1 LDKQNSQNPVKKFIS
16 VFQYSGVALEIVW
29 STSAKLTIAMALTT
43 LFAGVLPAAI
53 ASVGGLF
60 VDVVSNAFQDDGSN
74 TAQLRSDALY
84 YVFLEAGLVVLMTG
98 AQRINTVCQSILRVL
113 LGNKINVMILEKALT
128 LELAHFEDAEYYDKL
143 VRARREASSRPL
155 SLVIKTFDLFRD
167 IIALITIGIWLFQFS
182 PYAVLLLAV
191 AGVPAFIAEAKFSG
205 EAFRIHRR
213 RSAERRMQIYLEMV
227 LTREDG
233 VKEVKLLQL
242 GKMFLQRYVDI
253 FLNIYKEDRSLVLRR
268 GIWGYI
274 LGLIASA
281 AFYFAYGWVGFA
293 AIAGAITIG
302 QMTMYI
308 AQFRLGQN
316 SVTNSLTSINGM
328 YEDNL
333 YLSNLTEFLSHKVPE
348 QTGEGIAGPNPD
360 DGIRFENVSFS
371 YPGAQT
377 PALKNINLHITPGE
391 SLAIVGENGSGKT
404 TLIKLLTRL
413 YTPTEGRILVDGLD
427 LQEWDTNAIREKIG
441 VIFQDF
447 ARYQLIVGENIG
459 IGDVDNI
466 EDGNQ
471 IEEAARKGMADEFV
485 RDLPLDY
492 QTQLGT
498 WFKDGK
504 ELSGGQW
511 QKIALS
517 RAFMRSKADILILD
531 EPTAAIDARAE
542 AEIFEHFNDL
552 TDNRISIIISLGTWF
567 KDGKELSGGQWQ
579 KIALSRAFMR
589 SKADILILD
598 EPTAAIDARA
608 EAEIFEH
615 FNDLT
620 DNRISII
627 ISHRFSTVRRAD
639 HIIVLEKAEVLEQ
652 GSHQQLLE
660 MDGQYA
666 TLFNLQAKG
675 YQ

>member
-1 LDKQNSQNPVKKFIS
+1 MEKQDPQNPIKKFLS

-29 STSAKLTIAMALTT
+29 STSAKLTMVMALTT
-43 LFAGVLPAAI
+43 LASGVLPAAI

-74 TAQLRSDALY
+74 AAQLRSDALY

-128 LELAHFEDAEYYDKL
+128 LELAHFEDSEYYDKL

-167 IIALITIGIWLFQFS
+167 VIALLTIGIWLFQFS
-182 PYAVLLLAV
+182 PYAVLLLGI
-191 AGVPAFIAEAKFSG
+191 AGVPAFLAEAKFSG

-268 GIWGYI
+268 GFWGYI

-293 AIAGAITIG
+293 AIAGTITIG

-316 SVTNSLTSINGM
+316 SVTSSLTSINGM

-333 YLSNLTEFLSHKVPE
+333 YLSNLTEYLAHKVPE
-348 QTGEGIAGPNPD
+348 QSGKKTVGPDPT

-377 PALKNINLHITPGE
+377 PALHNINLHITPGE

-413 YTPTEGRILVDGLD
+413 YAPTTGRILVDGLD
-427 LQEWDTNAIREKIG
+427 LQEWDTDTIREKIG

-459 IGDVDNI
+459 IGDVDSI
-466 EDGNQ
+466 GEDDQ
-471 IEEAARKGMADEFV
+471 ISEAARKGMAEEFV
-485 RDLPLDY
+485 KDLPQKY

-498 WFKDGK
+498 WFKDGQ

-542 AEIFEHFNDL
+542 AEIFEHF
-552 TDNRISIIISLGTWF
+552 G
-567 KDGKELSGGQWQ
+567 
-579 KIALSRAFMR
+579 
-589 SKADILILD
+589 
-598 EPTAAIDARA
+598 
-608 EAEIFEH
+608 
-615 FNDLT
+615 DLT

-639 HIIVLEKAEVLEQ
+639 HIIVLGKSGIMEQ
-652 GSHQQLLE
+652 GSHQQLLDL
-660 MDGQYA
+660 DGQYA

-675 YQ
+675 YL

>member
-1 LDKQNSQNPVKKFIS
+1 MDTKATPNRIRKFVS

-29 STSAKLTIAMALTT
+29 STSAALTLLMAFAT
-43 LFAGVLPAAI
+43 LVTGVLPAAI

-60 VDVVSNAFQDDGSN
+60 VDAVS
-74 TAQLRSDALY
+74 TALSDTGVAAEQARSDVLF
-84 YVFLEAGLVVLMTG
+84 YVLVEAGLVVVMTG
-98 AQRINTVCQSILRVL
+98 AQKLNSVAQSILRVL

-182 PYAVLLLAV
+182 PYAVLLLGV
-191 AGVPAFIAEAKFSG
+191 AGVPAFLAEAKFSG

-233 VKEVKLLQL
+233 VKEVKLLQM
-242 GKMFLQRYVDI
+242 GKMFLQRYIDI
-253 FLNIYKEDRSLVLRR
+253 FLDIYKEDRSLVLRR
-268 GIWGYI
+268 GFWGYL
-274 LGLIASA
+274 LGLLASA

-316 SVTNSLTSINGM
+316 AVTNSLTSVNGM

-333 YLSNLTEFLSHKVPE
+333 YLSNLTEYLSHKVPE
-348 QTGEGIAGPNPD
+348 ATGDKTVGPDPG
-360 DGIRFENVSFS
+360 DGIRFEDVSFY
-371 YPGAQT
+371 YPENST
-377 PALKNINLHITPGE
+377 PALKRINLHIQPGE

-413 YTPTEGRILVDGLD
+413 YTPTEGRILIDGLE
-427 LQEWDTNAIREKIG
+427 LGEWDVDSLRRKIG

-459 IGDVDNI
+459 IGDVDDI
-466 EDGNQ
+466 GDEAL
-471 IEEAARKGMADEFV
+471 IAEAARKGMADTFV
-485 RDLPLDY
+485 KDLPLEY
-492 QTQLGT
+492 NTQLGT

-542 AEIFEHFNDL
+542 AEIFAHFRDL
-552 TDNRISIIISLGTWF
+552 T
-567 KDGKELSGGQWQ
+567 
-579 KIALSRAFMR
+579 A
-589 SKADILILD
+589 
-598 EPTAAIDARA
+598 
-608 EAEIFEH
+608 
-615 FNDLT
+615 
-620 DNRISII
+620 NRISII
-627 ISHRFSTVRRAD
+627 ISHRFSTVRMAD
-639 HIIVLEKAEVLEQ
+639 HIIVLEKGEILEQ
-652 GSHQQLLE
+652 GSHASLLA
-660 MDGQYA
+660 DGGQYA

>member
-1 LDKQNSQNPVKKFIS
+1 MTAEKSSKSPLSRFLG
-16 VFQYSGVALEIVW
+16 VFRYSAVAMRIVW
-29 STSAKLTIAMALTT
+29 DTSAPLMIAMALTT
-43 LFAGVLPAAI
+43 LIVGLLPAAI

-60 VDVVSNAFQDDGSN
+60 VDAVAGALGS
-74 TAQLRSDALY
+74 AGAAAEVARSEALTFVY
-84 YVFLEAGLVVLMTG
+84 IEVGLVLLMTA
-98 AQRINTVCQSILRVL
+98 AQQANTVCQAVLRVL

-155 SLVIKTFDLFRD
+155 SLVTKTFDLLRNV
-167 IIALITIGIWLFQFS
+167 ISLIAIGVFLFQFS
-182 PYAVLLLAV
+182 PYAVLLLSI

-205 EAFRIHRR
+205 EAFRVNKR

-242 GKMFLQRYVDI
+242 GKIFLQRYVDI
-253 FLNIYKEDRSLVLRR
+253 FLAIYKEDRSLVLRR
-268 GIWGYI
+268 GVWGYG
-274 LGLIASA
+274 LGIIASG

-308 AQFRLGQN
+308 AQFRLGQ
-316 SVTNSLTSINGM
+316 SAVTSSLTSVNGM

-333 YLSNLTEFLSHKVPE
+333 YLSNLTEYLEHEVPE
-348 QTGEGIAGPNPD
+348 QSGNLHAGPRPE
-360 DGIRFENVSFS
+360 DGIRFENVSFF
-371 YPGAQT
+371 YPGSDV
-377 PALKNINLHITPGE
+377 PALDNVSLHITPGE

-413 YTPTEGRILVDGLD
+413 YTPTQGQIMLEGLP
-427 LQEWDTNAIREKIG
+427 LQEWDVDTLRRKIG

-459 IGDVDNI
+459 IGDSDNLASETEI
-466 EDGNQ
+466 E
-471 IEEAARKGMADEFV
+471 IAAKKGMADEFV
-485 RDLPLDY
+485 RDLPSGY
-492 QTQLGT
+492 KTQLGT

-511 QKIALS
+511 QKVALS
-517 RAFMRSKADILILD
+517 RAFMRSTADILILD
-531 EPTAAIDARAE
+531 EPTAAIDAKAE
-542 AEIFEHFNDL
+542 ADIFAHFAEL
-552 TDNRISIIISLGTWF
+552 T
-567 KDGKELSGGQWQ
+567 
-579 KIALSRAFMR
+579 A
-589 SKADILILD
+589 
-598 EPTAAIDARA
+598 
-608 EAEIFEH
+608 
-615 FNDLT
+615 
-620 DNRISII
+620 NRISII

-639 HIIVLEKAEVLEQ
+639 HIIVLEKSKIMEQ
-652 GSHQQLLE
+652 GSHEELLE
-660 MDGQYA
+660 LGGQYA
-666 TLFNLQAKG
+666 TLFMLQAEG

>member
-1 LDKQNSQNPVKKFIS
+1 MTKKTNTNGAVSRFLG
-16 VFQYSGVALEIVW
+16 VFRYSAVAMRIVW
-29 STSAKLTIAMALTT
+29 DTSAPLMIAMALTT
-43 LFAGVLPAAI
+43 LIVGLLPAAI

-60 VDVVSNAFQDDGSN
+60 VDAVAG
-74 TAQLRSDALY
+74 ALRSSSVTADSAKSEALTFVY
-84 YVFLEAGLVVLMTG
+84 IEVGLVLLMTA
-98 AQRINTVCQSILRVL
+98 AQQANTVCQAVLRVL

-155 SLVIKTFDLFRD
+155 SLVTKTFDLIRNV
-167 IIALITIGIWLFQFS
+167 ISLIAIGAFLFQFS
-182 PYAVLLLAV
+182 PYAVLLLSI

-205 EAFRIHRR
+205 EAFRVNKR

-242 GKMFLQRYVDI
+242 GKIFLQRYIDI
-253 FLNIYKEDRSLVLRR
+253 FLAIYKEDRSLVLRR
-268 GIWGYI
+268 GIWGYG
-274 LGLIASA
+274 LGIIASG

-308 AQFRLGQN
+308 AQFRLGQ
-316 SVTNSLTSINGM
+316 SAVTSSLTSVNGM

-333 YLSNLTEFLSHKVPE
+333 YLSNLTEYLEHEVPE
-348 QTGEGIAGPNPD
+348 QSGSLHGGPMPE
-360 DGIRFENVSFS
+360 DGIRFDNVSFF
-371 YPGAQT
+371 YPGSDV
-377 PALKNINLHITPGE
+377 PALDNVSLHITPGE

-413 YTPTEGRILVDGLD
+413 YTPTHGKISLEGLPLE
-427 LQEWDTNAIREKIG
+427 EWDIDTLRRKIG

-459 IGDVDNI
+459 IGDADNLDSENEI
-466 EDGNQ
+466 E
-471 IEEAARKGMADEFV
+471 IAAKKGMADEFV
-485 RDLPLDY
+485 RDLPSGY
-492 QTQLGT
+492 KTQLGT

-511 QKIALS
+511 QKVALS

-531 EPTAAIDARAE
+531 EPTAAIDAKAE
-542 AEIFEHFNDL
+542 ADIFAHFAEL
-552 TDNRISIIISLGTWF
+552 T
-567 KDGKELSGGQWQ
+567 
-579 KIALSRAFMR
+579 A
-589 SKADILILD
+589 
-598 EPTAAIDARA
+598 
-608 EAEIFEH
+608 
-615 FNDLT
+615 
-620 DNRISII
+620 NRISII

-639 HIIVLEKAEVLEQ
+639 HIIVLEKARIMEQ
-652 GSHQQLLE
+652 GSHEELLE
-660 MDGQYA
+660 LGGQYA
-666 TLFNLQAKG
+666 TLFKLQAEG

>member
-1 LDKQNSQNPVKKFIS
+1 MTKKTNSNDAVSRFLG
-16 VFQYSGVALEIVW
+16 VFRYSAVAMRIVW
-29 STSAKLTIAMALTT
+29 DTSAPLMIAMALTT
-43 LFAGVLPAAI
+43 LIVGLLPAAI

-60 VDVVSNAFQDDGSN
+60 VDAVAGALGSTGV
-74 TAQLRSDALY
+74 TADSAKTEALTFVY
-84 YVFLEAGLVVLMTG
+84 IEVGLVLLMTA
-98 AQRINTVCQSILRVL
+98 AQQANTVCQAVLRVL

-155 SLVIKTFDLFRD
+155 SLVTKTFDLIRNL
-167 IIALITIGIWLFQFS
+167 ISLIAIGAFLFQFS
-182 PYAVLLLAV
+182 PYAVLLLSI

-205 EAFRIHRR
+205 EAFRVNKR

-242 GKMFLQRYVDI
+242 GKIFLQRYIDI
-253 FLNIYKEDRSLVLRR
+253 FLAIYKEDRSLVLRR
-268 GIWGYI
+268 GIWGYG
-274 LGLIASA
+274 LGIIASG

-308 AQFRLGQN
+308 AQFRLGQ
-316 SVTNSLTSINGM
+316 SAVTSSLTSVNGM

-333 YLSNLTEFLSHKVPE
+333 YLSNLTEYLEHEVPE
-348 QTGEGIAGPNPD
+348 QSGTLHAGPMPE
-360 DGIRFENVSFS
+360 DGIRFENVSFF
-371 YPGAQT
+371 YPGSDV
-377 PALKNINLHITPGE
+377 PALDNVSLHITPGE

-413 YTPTEGRILVDGLD
+413 YTPTNGKISLEGLPLE
-427 LQEWDTNAIREKIG
+427 EWDIDTLRRKIG

-459 IGDVDNI
+459 IGDSDNLDSEKEI
-466 EDGNQ
+466 E
-471 IEEAARKGMADEFV
+471 IAAKKGMADEFV
-485 RDLPLDY
+485 RDLPSGY
-492 QTQLGT
+492 KTQLGT

-511 QKIALS
+511 QKVALS
-517 RAFMRSKADILILD
+517 RAFMRNQADILILD
-531 EPTAAIDARAE
+531 EPTAAIDAKAE
-542 AEIFEHFNDL
+542 ADIFAHFAEL
-552 TDNRISIIISLGTWF
+552 T
-567 KDGKELSGGQWQ
+567 
-579 KIALSRAFMR
+579 A
-589 SKADILILD
+589 
-598 EPTAAIDARA
+598 
-608 EAEIFEH
+608 
-615 FNDLT
+615 
-620 DNRISII
+620 NRISII

-639 HIIVLEKAEVLEQ
+639 HIIVLEKARIMEQ
-652 GSHQQLLE
+652 GSHEELLE
-660 MDGQYA
+660 LGGQYA
-666 TLFNLQAKG
+666 TLFKLQAEG

>member
-1 LDKQNSQNPVKKFIS
+1 MTKKTNSNGAVSRFLG
-16 VFQYSGVALEIVW
+16 VFRYSAVAMRIVW
-29 STSAKLTIAMALTT
+29 DTSAPLMIAMALTT
-43 LFAGVLPAAI
+43 LIVGLLPAAI

-60 VDVVSNAFQDDGSN
+60 VDAVAGALGSSGV
-74 TAQLRSDALY
+74 TADSAKSEALTFVY
-84 YVFLEAGLVVLMTG
+84 IEVGLVLLMTA
-98 AQRINTVCQSILRVL
+98 AQQANTVCQAVLRVL

-155 SLVIKTFDLFRD
+155 SLVTKTFDLIRNV
-167 IIALITIGIWLFQFS
+167 ISLIAIGAFLFQFS
-182 PYAVLLLAV
+182 PYAVLLLSI

-205 EAFRIHRR
+205 EAFRVNKR

-242 GKMFLQRYVDI
+242 GKIFLQRYIDI
-253 FLNIYKEDRSLVLRR
+253 FLAIYKEDRSLVLRR
-268 GIWGYI
+268 GIWGYG
-274 LGLIASA
+274 LGIIASG

-308 AQFRLGQN
+308 AQFRLGQ
-316 SVTNSLTSINGM
+316 SAVTSSLTSVNGM

-333 YLSNLTEFLSHKVPE
+333 YLSNLTEYLEHEVPE
-348 QTGEGIAGPNPD
+348 QSGNLHAGPRPE
-360 DGIRFENVSFS
+360 DGIRFENVSFF
-371 YPGAQT
+371 YPGSDV
-377 PALKNINLHITPGE
+377 PALDNVSLHITPGE

-413 YTPTEGRILVDGLD
+413 YTPTQGQIMLEGLP
-427 LQEWDTNAIREKIG
+427 LQEWDVDTLRRKIG

-459 IGDVDNI
+459 IGDSDNLASETEI
-466 EDGNQ
+466 E
-471 IEEAARKGMADEFV
+471 IAAKKGMADEFV
-485 RDLPLDY
+485 RDLPSGY
-492 QTQLGT
+492 KTQLGT

-511 QKIALS
+511 QKVALS

-531 EPTAAIDARAE
+531 EPTAAIDAKAE
-542 AEIFEHFNDL
+542 ADIFAHFAEL
-552 TDNRISIIISLGTWF
+552 T
-567 KDGKELSGGQWQ
+567 
-579 KIALSRAFMR
+579 A
-589 SKADILILD
+589 
-598 EPTAAIDARA
+598 
-608 EAEIFEH
+608 
-615 FNDLT
+615 
-620 DNRISII
+620 NRISII

-639 HIIVLEKAEVLEQ
+639 HIIVLEKSKIMEQ
-652 GSHQQLLE
+652 GSHEELLE
-660 MDGQYA
+660 LGGQYA
-666 TLFNLQAKG
+666 TLFMLQAEG

>member
-1 LDKQNSQNPVKKFIS
+1 MDTQTSSNPVSKFIS
-16 VFQYSGVALEIVW
+16 VFRYSSVAIGIVW
-29 STSAKLTIAMALTT
+29 DTSAALTVVMAATT
-43 LFAGVLPAAI
+43 LVSGILPAAI

-60 VDVVSNAFQDDGSN
+60 VDAVASAFQETGAS
-74 TAQLRSDALY
+74 AQQLRSEALY
-84 YVFLEAGLVVLMTG
+84 YVFLEAGLVVLITA

-128 LELAHFEDAEYYDKL
+128 LELAHFEDSEFYDKL

-155 SLVIKTFDLFRD
+155 SLVIKTFDLFRES
-167 IIALITIGIWLFQFS
+167 ILLVTIGIWLYQFS
-182 PYAVLLLAV
+182 PYAVLLLGL
-191 AGVPAFIAEAKFSG
+191 AGVPAFLAEAKFSG

-242 GKMFLQRYVDI
+242 GKLFVQRYVDI
-253 FLNIYKEDRSLVLRR
+253 FKNIYKEDKSLVLRR
-268 GIWGYI
+268 GFWGYV
-274 LGLIASA
+274 LGLLASA

-293 AIAGAITIG
+293 AIAGTITIG

-316 SVTNSLTSINGM
+316 AVTSSLTAVNGM

-333 YLSNLTEFLSHKVPE
+333 YLSNLSEYLAHKVPE
-348 QTGEGIAGPNPD
+348 QTGSKTRGPDPA
-360 DGIRFENVSFS
+360 DGIRFENVSFH
-371 YPGAQT
+371 YPGSEN
-377 PALKNINLHITPGE
+377 PALHNITLHIHSGE

-413 YTPTEGRILVDGLD
+413 YVPTGGNIFLEGLELSA
-427 LQEWDTNAIREKIG
+427 WDIDTLRQKIG

-447 ARYQLIVGENIG
+447 SRYQLIVGENIG
-459 IGDVDNI
+459 IGDVKNI
-466 EDGNQ
+466 HQDEYVA
-471 IEEAARKGMADEFV
+471 EAARKGMADVFV
-485 RDLPLDY
+485 KDLPAAY
-492 QTQLGT
+492 KTQLGT

-517 RAFMRSKADILILD
+517 RAFMRSQADILILD
-531 EPTAAIDARAE
+531 EPTAAIDAKAE
-542 AEIFEHFNDL
+542 AEIFEHFREL
-552 TDNRISIIISLGTWF
+552 TAN
-567 KDGKELSGGQWQ
+567 K
-579 KIALSRAFMR
+579 
-589 SKADILILD
+589 
-598 EPTAAIDARA
+598 
-608 EAEIFEH
+608 
-615 FNDLT
+615 
-620 DNRISII
+620 ISII

-639 HIIVLEKAEVLEQ
+639 YIIVLDQAEILER
-652 GSHQQLLE
+652 GTHKELLHL
-660 MDGQYA
+660 DGQYA
-666 TLFNLQAKG
+666 TLFKLQAKG

>member
-1 LDKQNSQNPVKKFIS
+1 MIDQVNNQEPPSSVRKFFS
-16 VFQYSGVALEIVW
+16 VFQYSRVALEIVW
-29 STSAKLTIAMALTT
+29 STSAALTMAMAFST
-43 LFAGVLPAAI
+43 LVSGVLPAAI

-60 VDVVSNAFQDDGSN
+60 VDAVASAFQQDSAAAEQARDDV
-74 TAQLRSDALY
+74 LF
-84 YVFLEAGLVVLMTG
+84 YVFLELGLVVFMTG
-98 AQRINTVCQSILRVL
+98 AQRLNTICQSILRVL

-155 SLVIKTFDLFRD
+155 SLVIKTFDLLRD
-167 IIALITIGIWLFQFS
+167 LIALITIGIFLFQFS
-182 PYAVLLLAV
+182 VWAVALLAF
-191 AGVPAFIAEAKFSG
+191 AGIPAFLAEAKFSG

-242 GKMFLQRYVDI
+242 GKLFLKRYVDI
-253 FLNIYKEDRSLVLRR
+253 FRSMYKEDRNLVLRR
-268 GIWGYI
+268 GFWGYV
-274 LGLIASA
+274 LGLLASS

-293 AIAGAITIG
+293 TIAGAITIG

-316 SVTNSLTSINGM
+316 AVTNSLTAINGM

-333 YLSNLTEFLSHKVPE
+333 YLSNLTEYLEHKVPE
-348 QTGEGIAGPNPD
+348 QTGTKTLGFDRD
-360 DGIRFENVSFS
+360 DGIRFEDVSFS
-371 YPGAQT
+371 YPGSEI
-377 PALKNINLHITPGE
+377 PALNKVSLHIKPGE

-413 YTPTEGRILVDGLD
+413 YSPSKGRIFLEGLE
-427 LQEWDTNAIREKIG
+427 LKEWDIETLRQKIG

-459 IGDVDNI
+459 IGDVDEI
-466 EDGNQ
+466 ETDPL
-471 IEEAARKGMADEFV
+471 IEEAAKKGMADVFV
-485 RDLPLDY
+485 RDLPRSY
-492 QTQLGT
+492 KTQLGT

-542 AEIFEHFNDL
+542 AEIFSHFGDL
-552 TDNRISIIISLGTWF
+552 TDN
-567 KDGKELSGGQWQ
+567 K
-579 KIALSRAFMR
+579 
-589 SKADILILD
+589 
-598 EPTAAIDARA
+598 
-608 EAEIFEH
+608 
-615 FNDLT
+615 
-620 DNRISII
+620 ISII

-639 HIIVLEKAEVLEQ
+639 HIIVLEKGEIQEE
-652 GSHQQLLE
+652 GSHSELLE
-660 MDGQYA
+660 NEGHYA
-666 TLFNLQAKG
+666 TLFRLQAQG

>member
-1 LDKQNSQNPVKKFIS
+1 MFRYSS
-16 VFQYSGVALEIVW
+16 VAIGIVW
-29 STSAKLTIAMALTT
+29 DTSAALTVVMAATT
-43 LFAGVLPAAI
+43 LVSGILPAAI

-60 VDVVSNAFQDDGSN
+60 VDAVASAFQETGAS
-74 TAQLRSDALY
+74 AQQLRSEALY
-84 YVFLEAGLVVLMTG
+84 YVFLEAGLVVLITA

-128 LELAHFEDAEYYDKL
+128 LELAHFEDSEFYDKL

-167 IIALITIGIWLFQFS
+167 NILLVTIGIWLYQFS
-182 PYAVLLLAV
+182 PYAVLLLGL
-191 AGVPAFIAEAKFSG
+191 AGVPAFLAEAKFSG

-233 VKEVKLLQL
+233 VKEIKLLQL
-242 GKMFLQRYVDI
+242 GKLFVQRYVDI
-253 FLNIYKEDRSLVLRR
+253 FKNIYKEDKSLVLRR
-268 GIWGYI
+268 GFWGYV
-274 LGLIASA
+274 LGLLASA

-293 AIAGAITIG
+293 AIAGTITIG

-316 SVTNSLTSINGM
+316 AVTSSLTAVNGM

-333 YLSNLTEFLSHKVPE
+333 YLSNLSEYLAHKVPE
-348 QTGEGIAGPNPD
+348 QTGSKTRGPDPA
-360 DGIRFENVSFS
+360 DGIRFENVSFH
-371 YPGAQT
+371 YPGSEN
-377 PALKNINLHITPGE
+377 PALHNITLHIHSGE

-413 YTPTEGRILVDGLD
+413 YVPTGGNIFLEGLELSA
-427 LQEWDTNAIREKIG
+427 WDIDTLRQKIG

-447 ARYQLIVGENIG
+447 SRYQLIVGENIG
-459 IGDVDNI
+459 IGDVKNI
-466 EDGNQ
+466 HHDEYVA
-471 IEEAARKGMADEFV
+471 EAARKGMADVFV
-485 RDLPLDY
+485 KDLPAAY
-492 QTQLGT
+492 KTQLGT

-517 RAFMRSKADILILD
+517 RAFMRSQADILILD
-531 EPTAAIDARAE
+531 EPTAAIDAKAE
-542 AEIFEHFNDL
+542 AEIFEHFREL
-552 TDNRISIIISLGTWF
+552 TAN
-567 KDGKELSGGQWQ
+567 K
-579 KIALSRAFMR
+579 
-589 SKADILILD
+589 
-598 EPTAAIDARA
+598 
-608 EAEIFEH
+608 
-615 FNDLT
+615 
-620 DNRISII
+620 ISII

-639 HIIVLEKAEVLEQ
+639 YIIVLDQAEILER
-652 GSHQQLLE
+652 GTHKELLHL
-660 MDGQYA
+660 DGQYA
-666 TLFNLQAKG
+666 TLFKLQAKG

>member
-1 LDKQNSQNPVKKFIS
+1 MDTRESNNSVHKFLS
-16 VFQYSGVALEIVW
+16 VFQYSKVALGIVW
-29 STSAKLTIAMALTT
+29 STSAALTIVMAIST
-43 LFAGVLPAAI
+43 LVAGVLPAAI

-60 VDVVSNAFQDDGSN
+60 VDAVASALQQTGEVAEQ
-74 TAQLRSDALY
+74 AQSDLLF
-84 YVFLEAGLVVLMTG
+84 YVFLELGLVVMMTG
-98 AQRINTVCQSILRVL
+98 AQKLNTVCQSILRVL

-155 SLVIKTFDLFRD
+155 SLVIKTFDLMRD
-167 IIALITIGIWLFQFS
+167 LISLIAIGIFLFQFS
-182 PYAVLLLAV
+182 AWAVALLAI
-191 AGVPAFIAEAKFSG
+191 AGVPAFIVEAKFSG

-242 GKMFLQRYVDI
+242 GKLFLQRYVDI
-253 FLNIYKEDRSLVLRR
+253 FRSIYKEDRNLVLRR
-268 GIWGYI
+268 GLWGYV
-274 LGLIASA
+274 LGLLASA

-316 SVTNSLTSINGM
+316 AVTNSLTAVNGM

-333 YLSNLTEFLSHKVPE
+333 YLSNLTEYLEYKIPE
-348 QTGEGIAGPNPD
+348 QTGNKTVGPNPE
-360 DGIRFENVSFS
+360 DGIRFEEVTFVYPDSEKSVLNNVS
-371 YPGAQT
+371 
-377 PALKNINLHITPGE
+377 LHIKPGE

-413 YTPTEGRILVDGLD
+413 YTPVSGRIFLEGLE
-427 LQEWDTNAIREKIG
+427 LKEWDIEALRKKIG

-447 ARYQLIVGENIG
+447 AHYQLIVGENIG
-459 IGDVDNI
+459 IGDVEEI
-466 EDGNQ
+466 EQ
-471 IEEAARKGMADEFV
+471 EPRIEEAAQKGMADDFV
-485 RDLPLDY
+485 KDLPQAY
-492 QTQLGT
+492 KTQLGT

-542 AEIFEHFNDL
+542 AEIFSHFRDL
-552 TDNRISIIISLGTWF
+552 TAN
-567 KDGKELSGGQWQ
+567 K
-579 KIALSRAFMR
+579 
-589 SKADILILD
+589 
-598 EPTAAIDARA
+598 
-608 EAEIFEH
+608 
-615 FNDLT
+615 
-620 DNRISII
+620 ISII
-627 ISHRFSTVRRAD
+627 ISHRFSTVRMAD
-639 HIIVLEKAEVLEQ
+639 HIIVLEQGKIQEE
-652 GSHQQLLE
+652 GSHTDLL
-660 MDGQYA
+660 DNGGQYA
-666 TLFNLQAKG
+666 TLFNLQAQG

>member
-1 LDKQNSQNPVKKFIS
+1 MDKQDSQNPVKKFIS

-74 TAQLRSDALY
+74 TAQLRSEALY

-128 LELAHFEDAEYYDKL
+128 LELAHFENAEYYDKL

-253 FLNIYKEDRSLVLRR
+253 FLNIYIEDRSLVLRR

-348 QTGEGIAGPNPD
+348 QTGKGIAGPNPD
-360 DGIRFENVSFS
+360 DGINFENVSFF
-371 YPGAQT
+371 YPGSQT
-377 PALKNINLHITPGE
+377 PALKNINLHISPGE

-413 YTPTEGRILVDGLD
+413 YAPTEGRILVDGLD

-466 EDGNQ
+466 DDGNQ

-492 QTQLGT
+492 QTQ
-498 WFKDGK
+498 
-504 ELSGGQW
+504 
-511 QKIALS
+511 
-517 RAFMRSKADILILD
+517 
-531 EPTAAIDARAE
+531 
-542 AEIFEHFNDL
+542 
-552 TDNRISIIISLGTWF
+552 LGTWF

>member
-1 LDKQNSQNPVKKFIS
+1 MDKQDSQNPVKKFIS

-74 TAQLRSDALY
+74 TAQLRNEALY

-253 FLNIYKEDRSLVLRR
+253 FLNIYIEDRSLVLRR

-371 YPGAQT
+371 YPGSQT

-413 YTPTEGRILVDGLD
+413 YAPTEGRILVDGLD

-466 EDGNQ
+466 DDGNQ

-492 QTQLGT
+492 QTQ
-498 WFKDGK
+498 
-504 ELSGGQW
+504 
-511 QKIALS
+511 
-517 RAFMRSKADILILD
+517 
-531 EPTAAIDARAE
+531 
-542 AEIFEHFNDL
+542 
-552 TDNRISIIISLGTWF
+552 LGTWF

>member
-1 LDKQNSQNPVKKFIS
+1 MTAEKSSKSPLSRFLG
-16 VFQYSGVALEIVW
+16 VFRYSAGAMRIVW
-29 STSAKLTIAMALTT
+29 DTSAPLMIAMALTT
-43 LFAGVLPAAI
+43 LIVGLLPAAI

-60 VDVVSNAFQDDGSN
+60 VDAVAGALGS
-74 TAQLRSDALY
+74 AGAAADVARSEALTFVY
-84 YVFLEAGLVVLMTG
+84 IEVGLVLLMTA
-98 AQRINTVCQSILRVL
+98 AQQANTVCQAILRVL

-155 SLVIKTFDLFRD
+155 SLVTKTFDLLRNV
-167 IIALITIGIWLFQFS
+167 ISLIAIGVFLFQFS
-182 PYAVLLLAV
+182 PYAVLLLSI

-205 EAFRIHRR
+205 EAFRVNKR

-242 GKMFLQRYVDI
+242 GKIFLQRYVDI
-253 FLNIYKEDRSLVLRR
+253 FLAIYKEDRSLVLRR
-268 GIWGYI
+268 GVWGYG
-274 LGLIASA
+274 LGIIASG

-308 AQFRLGQN
+308 AQFRLGQ
-316 SVTNSLTSINGM
+316 SAVTSSLTSVNGM

-333 YLSNLTEFLSHKVPE
+333 YLSNLTEYLEHEVPE
-348 QTGEGIAGPNPD
+348 QSGNLHAGPRPE
-360 DGIRFENVSFS
+360 DGIRFESVSFFYPGSDVPALDNVS
-371 YPGAQT
+371 
-377 PALKNINLHITPGE
+377 LHITPGE

-413 YTPTEGRILVDGLD
+413 YTPTQGQILLEGLP
-427 LQEWDTNAIREKIG
+427 LQEWDIDTLRRKIG

-459 IGDVDNI
+459 IGDSDNLASESEI
-466 EDGNQ
+466 E
-471 IEEAARKGMADEFV
+471 IAAKKGMADEFV
-485 RDLPLDY
+485 RDLPSGY
-492 QTQLGT
+492 KTQLGT

-511 QKIALS
+511 QKVALS

-531 EPTAAIDARAE
+531 EPTAAIDAKAE
-542 AEIFEHFNDL
+542 ADIFAHFAEL
-552 TDNRISIIISLGTWF
+552 T
-567 KDGKELSGGQWQ
+567 
-579 KIALSRAFMR
+579 A
-589 SKADILILD
+589 
-598 EPTAAIDARA
+598 
-608 EAEIFEH
+608 
-615 FNDLT
+615 
-620 DNRISII
+620 NRISII

-639 HIIVLEKAEVLEQ
+639 HIIVLEKSKIMEQ
-652 GSHQQLLE
+652 GSHEELLE
-660 MDGQYA
+660 LGGQYA
-666 TLFNLQAKG
+666 TLFKLQAEG

>member
-1 LDKQNSQNPVKKFIS
+1 MTAEKSSKSPLSRFLG
-16 VFQYSGVALEIVW
+16 VFRYSAVAMRIVW
-29 STSAKLTIAMALTT
+29 DTSAPLMIAMALTT
-43 LFAGVLPAAI
+43 LIVGLLPAAI

-60 VDVVSNAFQDDGSN
+60 VDAVAGALGS
-74 TAQLRSDALY
+74 AGAAAEVARSEALTFVY
-84 YVFLEAGLVVLMTG
+84 IEVGLVLLMTA
-98 AQRINTVCQSILRVL
+98 AQQANAVCQAVLRVL

-155 SLVIKTFDLFRD
+155 SLVTKTFDLLRNV
-167 IIALITIGIWLFQFS
+167 ISLIAIGVFLFQFS
-182 PYAVLLLAV
+182 PYAVLLLSI

-205 EAFRIHRR
+205 EAFRVNKR

-242 GKMFLQRYVDI
+242 GKIFLQRYVDI
-253 FLNIYKEDRSLVLRR
+253 FLAIYKEDRSLVLRR
-268 GIWGYI
+268 GVWGYG
-274 LGLIASA
+274 LGIIASG

-308 AQFRLGQN
+308 AQFRLGQ
-316 SVTNSLTSINGM
+316 SAVTSSLTSVNGM

-333 YLSNLTEFLSHKVPE
+333 YLSNLTEYLEHEVPE
-348 QTGEGIAGPNPD
+348 QSGNLHAGPRPE
-360 DGIRFENVSFS
+360 DGIRFENVSFC
-371 YPGAQT
+371 YPGSDV
-377 PALKNINLHITPGE
+377 PALDNVSLHITPGE

-413 YTPTEGRILVDGLD
+413 YMPTQGQILLEGLP
-427 LQEWDTNAIREKIG
+427 LQDWDIDTLRRKIG

-459 IGDVDNI
+459 IGDSDNLDSENEI
-466 EDGNQ
+466 E
-471 IEEAARKGMADEFV
+471 IAAKKGMADEFV
-485 RDLPLDY
+485 RDLPSGY
-492 QTQLGT
+492 KTQLGT

-511 QKIALS
+511 QKVALS

-531 EPTAAIDARAE
+531 EPTAAIDAKAE
-542 AEIFEHFNDL
+542 ADIFAHFAEL
-552 TDNRISIIISLGTWF
+552 T
-567 KDGKELSGGQWQ
+567 
-579 KIALSRAFMR
+579 A
-589 SKADILILD
+589 
-598 EPTAAIDARA
+598 
-608 EAEIFEH
+608 
-615 FNDLT
+615 
-620 DNRISII
+620 NRISII

-639 HIIVLEKAEVLEQ
+639 HIIVLEKSKIMEQ
-652 GSHQQLLE
+652 GSHEELLE
-660 MDGQYA
+660 LGGQYA
-666 TLFNLQAKG
+666 TLFMLQAEG

>member
-1 LDKQNSQNPVKKFIS
+1 MTKKTNSNGAVSRFLG
-16 VFQYSGVALEIVW
+16 VFRYSAVAMRIVW
-29 STSAKLTIAMALTT
+29 DTSAPLMIAMALTT
-43 LFAGVLPAAI
+43 LIVGLLPAAI

-60 VDVVSNAFQDDGSN
+60 VDAVAGALGSSGV
-74 TAQLRSDALY
+74 TADSAKSEALTFVY
-84 YVFLEAGLVVLMTG
+84 IEVGLVLLMTA
-98 AQRINTVCQSILRVL
+98 AQQANTVCQAVLRVL

-155 SLVIKTFDLFRD
+155 SLVTKTFDLIRNV
-167 IIALITIGIWLFQFS
+167 ISLIAIGAFLFQFS
-182 PYAVLLLAV
+182 PYAVLLLSI

-205 EAFRIHRR
+205 EAFRVNKR

-242 GKMFLQRYVDI
+242 GKIFLQRYIDI
-253 FLNIYKEDRSLVLRR
+253 FLAIYKEDRSLVLRR
-268 GIWGYI
+268 GIWGYG
-274 LGLIASA
+274 LGIIASG

-308 AQFRLGQN
+308 AQFRLGQ
-316 SVTNSLTSINGM
+316 SAVTSSLTSVNGM

-333 YLSNLTEFLSHKVPE
+333 YLSNLTEYLEHEVPE
-348 QTGEGIAGPNPD
+348 QSGSLHGGPMPE
-360 DGIRFENVSFS
+360 DGIRFDNVSFF
-371 YPGAQT
+371 YPGSDV
-377 PALKNINLHITPGE
+377 PALDNVSLHITPGE

-413 YTPTEGRILVDGLD
+413 YTPTHGKISLEGLPLE
-427 LQEWDTNAIREKIG
+427 EWDIDTLRRKIG

-459 IGDVDNI
+459 IGDADNLDSENEI
-466 EDGNQ
+466 E
-471 IEEAARKGMADEFV
+471 IAAKKGMADEFV
-485 RDLPLDY
+485 RDLPSGY
-492 QTQLGT
+492 KTQLGT

-511 QKIALS
+511 QKVALS

-531 EPTAAIDARAE
+531 EPTAAIDAKAE
-542 AEIFEHFNDL
+542 ADIFAHFAEL
-552 TDNRISIIISLGTWF
+552 T
-567 KDGKELSGGQWQ
+567 
-579 KIALSRAFMR
+579 A
-589 SKADILILD
+589 
-598 EPTAAIDARA
+598 
-608 EAEIFEH
+608 
-615 FNDLT
+615 
-620 DNRISII
+620 NRISII

-639 HIIVLEKAEVLEQ
+639 HIIVLEKARIMEQ
-652 GSHQQLLE
+652 GSHEELLE
-660 MDGQYA
+660 LGGQYA
-666 TLFNLQAKG
+666 TLFKLQAEG

>member
-1 LDKQNSQNPVKKFIS
+1 MTAEKSSKSPLARFLG
-16 VFQYSGVALEIVW
+16 VFRYSAVAMRIVW
-29 STSAKLTIAMALTT
+29 DTSAPLMIAMALTT
-43 LFAGVLPAAI
+43 LIVGLLPAAI

-60 VDVVSNAFQDDGSN
+60 VDAVAGALGS
-74 TAQLRSDALY
+74 AGSAAEVARSEALTFVY
-84 YVFLEAGLVVLMTG
+84 IEVGLVLLMTA
-98 AQRINTVCQSILRVL
+98 AQQANTVCQAVLRVL

-155 SLVIKTFDLFRD
+155 SLVTKTFDLLRNV
-167 IIALITIGIWLFQFS
+167 ISLIAIGVFLFQFS
-182 PYAVLLLAV
+182 PYAVLLLSI

-205 EAFRIHRR
+205 EAFRVNKR

-242 GKMFLQRYVDI
+242 GKIFLQRYVDI
-253 FLNIYKEDRSLVLRR
+253 FLAIYKEDRSLVLRR
-268 GIWGYI
+268 GVWGYG
-274 LGLIASA
+274 LGIIASG

-308 AQFRLGQN
+308 AQFRLGQ
-316 SVTNSLTSINGM
+316 SAVTSSLTSVNGM

-333 YLSNLTEFLSHKVPE
+333 YLSNLTEYLEHEVPE
-348 QTGEGIAGPNPD
+348 QSGNLHAGPRPE
-360 DGIRFENVSFS
+360 DGIRFENVSFF
-371 YPGAQT
+371 YPGSDV
-377 PALKNINLHITPGE
+377 PALDNVSLHITPGE

-413 YTPTEGRILVDGLD
+413 YTPTQGQIMLEGLP
-427 LQEWDTNAIREKIG
+427 LQEWDVDTLRRKIG

-459 IGDVDNI
+459 IGDSDNLASETEI
-466 EDGNQ
+466 E
-471 IEEAARKGMADEFV
+471 IAAKKGMADEFV
-485 RDLPLDY
+485 RDLPSGY
-492 QTQLGT
+492 KTQLGT

-511 QKIALS
+511 QKVALS

-531 EPTAAIDARAE
+531 EPTAAIDAKAE
-542 AEIFEHFNDL
+542 ADIFAHFAEL
-552 TDNRISIIISLGTWF
+552 T
-567 KDGKELSGGQWQ
+567 
-579 KIALSRAFMR
+579 A
-589 SKADILILD
+589 
-598 EPTAAIDARA
+598 
-608 EAEIFEH
+608 
-615 FNDLT
+615 
-620 DNRISII
+620 NRISII

-639 HIIVLEKAEVLEQ
+639 HIIVLEKSKIMEQ
-652 GSHQQLLE
+652 GSHEELLE
-660 MDGQYA
+660 LGGQYA
-666 TLFNLQAKG
+666 TLFKLQAEG

>member
-1 LDKQNSQNPVKKFIS
+1 M
-16 VFQYSGVALEIVW
+16 EIVW
-29 STSAKLTIAMALTT
+29 STSATLTLVMAATT
-43 LFAGVLPAAI
+43 LVSGVLPAAI

-60 VDVVSNAFQDDGSN
+60 VDAVASAIQSTGD
-74 TAQLRSDALY
+74 AAEAARSDVLF
-84 YVFLEAGLVVLMTG
+84 YVLVEAGLVVIMTG
-98 AQRINTVCQSILRVL
+98 AQKLNTVCQSILRVL

-155 SLVIKTFDLFRD
+155 SLVIKTFDLARD
-167 IIALITIGIWLFQFS
+167 VVALLTIGIWLYQFS
-182 PYAVLLLAV
+182 PYAVLLLGL
-191 AGVPAFIAEAKFSG
+191 AGIPAFLAEAKFSG

-213 RSAERRMQIYLEMV
+213 RSAERRVQIYLEMV

-242 GKMFLQRYVDI
+242 GKLFLQRYVDI
-253 FLNIYKEDRSLVLRR
+253 FRKIYKEDRNLVLRR
-268 GIWGYI
+268 GFWGYV
-274 LGLIASA
+274 LGLLASA

-316 SVTNSLTSINGM
+316 AVTNSLTAVNGM

-333 YLSNLTEFLSHKVPE
+333 YLSNLTEYLNHKVPE
-348 QTGEGIAGPNPD
+348 TTGNKTAGPDPS
-360 DGIRFENVSFS
+360 DGIRIENVSFF
-371 YPGAQT
+371 YPGSNI
-377 PALKNINLHITPGE
+377 PALYKVNLHIRPGE

-413 YTPTEGRILVDGLD
+413 YQPSEGTIYLEGLD
-427 LQEWDTNAIREKIG
+427 LKEWDIDTLRKKIG

-447 ARYQLIVGENIG
+447 ARYQLLVGENIG
-459 IGDVDNI
+459 IGDVD
-466 EDGNQ
+466 ELEQDEL
-471 IEEAARKGMADEFV
+471 IEEAAEKGMADEFV
-485 RDLPLDY
+485 KGLPQGY
-492 QTQLGT
+492 KTQLGT

-542 AEIFEHFNDL
+542 AEIFSHFRDL
-552 TDNRISIIISLGTWF
+552 TAN
-567 KDGKELSGGQWQ
+567 K
-579 KIALSRAFMR
+579 
-589 SKADILILD
+589 
-598 EPTAAIDARA
+598 
-608 EAEIFEH
+608 
-615 FNDLT
+615 
-620 DNRISII
+620 ISII
-627 ISHRFSTVRRAD
+627 ISHRFSTVRMAD
-639 HIIVLEKAEVLEQ
+639 HIIVLEKAEILEE
-652 GSHQQLLE
+652 GSHEELLAS
-660 MDGQYA
+660 DGQYA
-666 TLFNLQAKG
+666 TLFNLQAQG

>member
-1 LDKQNSQNPVKKFIS
+1 MQRQLSILDSSTINSESSLENQESPNAVRKFLS
-16 VFQYSGVALEIVW
+16 VFKYSKVAIGIVW
-29 STSAKLTIAMALTT
+29 GTSAALTVTMALTT
-43 LFAGVLPAAI
+43 LVSGVLPAAI
-53 ASVGGLF
+53 ASIGGLF
-60 VDVVSNAFQDDGSN
+60 VDAVAVALQEGGDLSIESRN
-74 TAQLRSDALY
+74 TVLY
-84 YVFLEAGLVVLMTG
+84 YVMLEAGLVVLMTG
-98 AQRINTVCQSILRVL
+98 AQRISTVSQSILRVL

-155 SLVIKTFDLFRD
+155 SLVIKTFDLMRD
-167 IIALITIGIWLFQFS
+167 IIALLTIGIWLFQFS

-191 AGVPAFIAEAKFSG
+191 AGTPAFIAEAKFSG

-242 GKMFLQRYVDI
+242 GKLFLKRYVDI
-253 FLNIYKEDRSLVLRR
+253 FLNIYKEDRNLVLRR
-268 GIWGYI
+268 GIWGYL
-274 LGLIASA
+274 LGLVASA

-293 AIAGAITIG
+293 AMAGAITIG

-316 SVTNSLTSINGM
+316 AVTSSLTAVNGM

-333 YLSNLTEFLSHKVPE
+333 YLSNLSEYLEHKVPE
-348 QTGEGIAGPNPD
+348 QTGEKKAGPSPEE
-360 DGIRFENVSFS
+360 GIRFEDVSFF
-371 YPGAQT
+371 YPGSDT
-377 PALKNINLHITPGE
+377 PALNKINLHISPGE

-413 YTPTEGRILVDGLD
+413 YAPTHGKIFLEGLELR
-427 LQEWDTNAIREKIG
+427 QWDIEALRQKIG

-466 EDGNQ
+466 EEDEQ
-471 IEEAARKGMADEFV
+471 IAQAAKQGMADVFV
-485 RDLPLDY
+485 KDLPLEY
-492 QTQLGT
+492 KTQLGT

-517 RAFMRSKADILILD
+517 RAFMRNQADILILD
-531 EPTAAIDARAE
+531 EPTAAIDAKAE
-542 AEIFEHFNDL
+542 AEIFAHFRDL
-552 TDNRISIIISLGTWF
+552 TAN
-567 KDGKELSGGQWQ
+567 K
-579 KIALSRAFMR
+579 
-589 SKADILILD
+589 
-598 EPTAAIDARA
+598 
-608 EAEIFEH
+608 
-615 FNDLT
+615 
-620 DNRISII
+620 ISII
-627 ISHRFSTVRRAD
+627 ISHRFSTVRMAD
-639 HIIVLEKAEVLEQ
+639 HIIVLEKAEVMEQ
-652 GSHQQLLE
+652 GSHNELLAA
-660 MDGQYA
+660 DGQYA
-666 TLFNLQAKG
+666 TLFKLQAKG

>member
-1 LDKQNSQNPVKKFIS
+1 MSANPSSKNSLLRFLG
-16 VFQYSGVALEIVW
+16 VFKYSMVALRIVW
-29 STSAKLTIAMALTT
+29 DTSAALMVAMALTT

-60 VDVVSNAFQDDGSN
+60 VDAVAGALGAIGDEAEAARSEA
-74 TAQLRSDALY
+74 LRF
-84 YVFLEAGLVVLMTG
+84 VFIEVGLVLLMTA
-98 AQRINTVCQSILRVL
+98 AQQANSISQAILRVL

-155 SLVIKTFDLFRD
+155 SLVIKTFDLLRNL
-167 IIALITIGIWLFQFS
+167 ISLIAIAVFLFQFS
-182 PYAVLLLAV
+182 PWAVLLLTA

-205 EAFRIHRR
+205 EAFRVNKR

-242 GKMFLQRYVDI
+242 GKIFLQRYIDI
-253 FLNIYKEDRSLVLRR
+253 FLAIYREDRSLVLRR
-268 GIWGYI
+268 GAWGYI
-274 LGLIASA
+274 LGIIASG

-316 SVTNSLTSINGM
+316 AVTSSLTAVNGM

-333 YLSNLTEFLSHKVPE
+333 YLSNLTEYLDHEVPE
-348 QTGEGIAGPNPD
+348 QSGSLHSGPQPQ
-360 DGIRFENVSFS
+360 DGIRFENVSFY
-371 YPGAQT
+371 YPGSKEA
-377 PALKNINLHITPGE
+377 ALDNVSLHITPGE

-413 YTPTEGRILVDGLD
+413 YSPTHGRILLEGLP
-427 LQEWDTNAIREKIG
+427 LQDWDIDTLRRKIG

-459 IGDVDNI
+459 IGDSSRMDSRP
-466 EDGNQ
+466 E
-471 IEEAARKGMADEFV
+471 IEEAAKKGMADEFI
-485 RDLPLDY
+485 RDLPSAYD
-492 QTQLGT
+492 TQLGT
-498 WFKDGK
+498 WFKEGK

-517 RAFMRSKADILILD
+517 RAFMRTEADILILD
-531 EPTAAIDARAE
+531 EPTAAIDAKAE
-542 AEIFEHFNDL
+542 ADIFAHFGEL
-552 TDNRISIIISLGTWF
+552 T
-567 KDGKELSGGQWQ
+567 E
-579 KIALSRAFMR
+579 
-589 SKADILILD
+589 
-598 EPTAAIDARA
+598 
-608 EAEIFEH
+608 
-615 FNDLT
+615 
-620 DNRISII
+620 NRISII

-639 HIIVLEKAEVLEQ
+639 HIIVLEKARILEQ
-652 GSHQQLLE
+652 GSHEELLALR
-660 MDGQYA
+660 GQYA
-666 TLFNLQAKG
+666 TLFELQAQG